1 MRSSADG
8 TIPSSRNAFS
18 PSFLE
23 RLGQRDEPP
32 TAAEADAAGP
42 WSPEEIPGRGWGLF
56 HPGESAA
63 AGDTPY
69 ALFTEKWMAW
79 IAAAVLPGTGRDP
92 AFRLRTEEDAAGY
105 AVTAGDGG
113 AVLGHVSLFDEN
125 LVAALNVAA
134 GLLRSPW
141 DLAHLLEAAGQV
153 ALERSGAILGG
164 RVQEG

>member
-32 TAAEADAAGP
+32 TAGEAGVAGP

-56 HPGESAA
+56 PPGESAA
-63 AGDTPY
+63 AGDAPY
-69 ALFTEKWMAW
+69 AVFREKWLAT
-79 IAAAVLPGTGRDP
+79 IAAAVLPGTGREP
-92 AFRLRTEEDAAGY
+92 AFRLAKEEDAQGY

-113 AVLGHVSLFDEN
+113 AVLGHLALFDEN
-125 LVAALNVAA
+125 LVAALHVAEA
-134 GLLRSPW
+134 LLRSPW
-141 DLAHLLEAAGQV
+141 NLATFLEAAGQV
-153 ALERSGAILGG
+153 ALERSGAILSR
-164 RVQEG
+164 RVQKD